1 MTEQPNMQ
9 PDEEFGPTAGPGEGD
24 SGAGNQAEQ
33 ADETAQAE
41 GDR

>member
-1 MTEQPNMQ
+1 MTEHPDTQ
-9 PDEEFGPTAGPGEGD
+9 PDEVYRPTAGPGEGD